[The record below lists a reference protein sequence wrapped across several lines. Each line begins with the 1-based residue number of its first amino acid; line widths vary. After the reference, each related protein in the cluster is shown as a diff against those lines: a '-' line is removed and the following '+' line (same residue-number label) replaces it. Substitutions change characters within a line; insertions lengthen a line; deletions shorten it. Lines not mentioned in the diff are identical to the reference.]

1 MSFRSRFLAVPALL
15 ALSMLSACAG
25 KSQEVIKLTYANF
38 PAASTFPC
46 VQMERW
52 AQEVEKRTGG
62 RVKVQTFP
70 GGTLLGAANM
80 FDGVVSGAADVGCF
94 SPSYQPGRFPL
105 SEAVDLPLGFA
116 NAKVASLVYWDMVQ
130 KFNPKEYE
138 KVKVLTVFT
147 CAPANLMTRNP
158 IRSLADMKGIELRV
172 AGTGADVV
180 KALGGTPVAMPQS
193 ETPDAIQKGVV
204 KGMVSSM
211 EVLKDM
217 DFSNSCR
224 YATMINTHVVSF
236 GVVMNMAKWKK
247 LPADVQK
254 VLNDLG
260 REQALWTGSYADDH
274 VTESLAWSKEKY
286 NHEIIRLSE
295 SDTARVRD
303 LMSPLV
309 DAYVKKI
316 SAMGLPASDYIKEI
330 RSFEAQ
336 HVKQHP

>member
-1 MSFRSRFLAVPALL
+1 MRFHKRLLTFIALLVVPAAAAL
-15 ALSMLSACAG
+15 AQAT
-25 KSQEVIKLTYANF
+25 IKLTYANF
-38 PAASTFPC
+38 PPAATFPC

-62 RVKVQTFP
+62 KVKVQTFP

-80 FDGVVSGAADVGCF
+80 FDGVVNGVADIGCF

-130 KFNPKEYE
+130 KHSPKEYE

-147 CAPANLMTRNP
+147 CAPANMMTKNP
-158 IRSLADMKGIELRV
+158 IRSLSDMKGIELRV
-172 AGTGADVV
+172 AGTGSDVV

-204 KGMVSSM
+204 KGIVSSM
-211 EVLKDM
+211 EILKDF
-217 DFSNSCR
+217 DFGNSCR
-224 YATMINTHVVSF
+224 YATTINTHVVSF
-236 GVVMNMAKWKK
+236 GVVMNMARWRN

-254 VLNDLG
+254 VMEDLG
-260 REQALWTGSYADDH
+260 REQALWTASYADDH
-274 VTESLAWSKEKY
+274 VTEALSWTRQKY
-286 NHEIIRLSE
+286 GHEVIRLPA
-295 SDTARVRD
+295 SDTARIQD

-309 DAYVKKI
+309 DAYVKRI
-316 SAMGLPASDYIKEI
+316 TATGLPASDYLKEI

-336 HVKQHP
+336 YAKQYP